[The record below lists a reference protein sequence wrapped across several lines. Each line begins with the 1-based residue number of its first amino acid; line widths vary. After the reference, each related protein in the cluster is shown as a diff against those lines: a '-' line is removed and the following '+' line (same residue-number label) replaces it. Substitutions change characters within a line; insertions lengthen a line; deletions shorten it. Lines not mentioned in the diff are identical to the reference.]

1 MKIFAKLEIESLKAI
16 LESGQVTKAY
26 FRKTKNVYG
35 YYQLKP
41 EFNESSFGKIVELKP
56 NDFPEETWSTIKG
69 KFNPMVDVYKGEFD
83 LRADQEIDL
92 KWLIKRW
99 KEFLESND
107 MDLKSLNYHDF
118 LEYLGFLEI
127 FDMSVE
133 FGISWEEKEEGFIH
147 YPHNTFYE
155 TDRGRCDIEIGWI
168 IPEPESMYKIEI
180 YFER

>member
-26 FRKTKNVYG
+26 LRKTKSVYG

-41 EFNESSFGKIVELKP
+41 EFNESPFGERVELKP

-92 KWLIKRW
+92 KWLNKRW

-107 MDLKSLNYHDF
+107 MDFKLLNYHWF
-118 LEYLGFLEI
+118 LEYLGFHEI
-127 FDMSVE
+127 FDISVE

-147 YPHNTFYE
+147 YPHKTSYE
-155 TDRGRCDIEIGWI
+155 TDRGKCDIEIGWI